1 MPETQTMTIALVT
14 PYFPDEHTIDSGIA
28 NHYLLLAQSLAAK
41 GNKVIVVHVRP
52 RHKNEPD
59 NLSKH
64 TLAEGI
70 IVLTYKVKVPVI
82 INKFFKHKWA
92 IIDFALKIKSMCVT
106 SQVLN
111 KIIQQYCVEIIETT
125 SYFSLCY
132 FTLYKK
138 LKTPVVVRVSTTFSQ
153 IMNEHYPFKSRV
165 MDLIARMEISFIKRS
180 RYILTHAQS
189 HALELER
196 LYNIDASRFEII
208 PHGINLPAIADDAT
222 TGEVIK
228 ILYTGRLEYRKGS
241 DVLLAAIPLVLQ
253 KTPNVVFQ
261 LIGSDTGND
270 YQDRFKNDNSEAV
283 LQKVVF
289 SGKVDNHALSQA
301 YQACDV
307 FVAPSRYE
315 SFGLIFIEAM
325 SYGKPVIGCS
335 VGGVPE
341 IIINNYNGLFA
352 EAGDAQSL
360 ADKIISLVD
369 DAALMRQ
376 LGSNARQTVEDRF
389 TGDKLAVNSLAYYN
403 KIIKDFN

>member
-1 MPETQTMTIALVT
+1 MTTALVT

-59 NLSKH
+59 NFSKH

-70 IVLTYKVKVPVI
+70 IVLTYKVKLPVT
-82 INKFFKHKWA
+82 INKLFKHKWA
-92 IIDFALKIKSMCVT
+92 IIDFALKIRSMRVT
-106 SQVLN
+106 SQVLR
-111 KIIQQYCVEIIETT
+111 KLIQQYGIEVIETT
-125 SYFSLCY
+125 SYLSLCY
-132 FTLYKK
+132 FLPYKK
-138 LKTPVVVRVSTTFSQ
+138 LKAPVAVRVSTTFSQ
-153 IMNEHYPFKSRV
+153 IMNEHYPFKSRG
-165 MDLIARMEISFIKRS
+165 MDLIAKMEISFIKRS
-180 RYILTHAQS
+180 RYILTHAHS

-196 LYNIDASRFEII
+196 LYDIDARRFEII
-208 PHGINLPAIADDAT
+208 PHGIDLPVIADDAT
-222 TGEVIK
+222 TREVIK
-228 ILYTGRLEYRKGS
+228 ILYAGRFEYRKGT

-270 YQDRFKNDNSEAV
+270 YQNRFKNDNPEAV

-289 SGKVDNHALSQA
+289 GGKVDHDALLRA
-301 YQACDV
+301 YQSCDI

-315 SFGLIFIEAM
+315 SFGLIFIESM

-341 IIINNYNGLFA
+341 IITDNYNGLFA
-352 EAGDAQSL
+352 EAGNAQSL
-360 ADKIISLVD
+360 ADKIIRLVD
-369 DAALMRQ
+369 DCDLRKQ
-376 LGSNARQTVEDRF
+376 LGSNARKTVEDKF
-389 TGDKLAVNSLAYYN
+389 TGDRLAANSLAYYN

>member
-1 MPETQTMTIALVT
+1 MTIALVT

-59 NLSKH
+59 NFSKH

-70 IVLTYKVKVPVI
+70 IVLTYKSKVPVV
-82 INKFFKHKWA
+82 INKLFKHKWA
-92 IIDFALKIKSMCVT
+92 IIDFALKIRSMRVT
-106 SQVLN
+106 SQVLR
-111 KIIQQYCVEIIETT
+111 KLIQQYGIEVIETT

-132 FTLYKK
+132 FLPYKK
-138 LKTPVVVRVSTTFSQ
+138 LKAPVAVRVSTTFSQ
-153 IMNEHYPFKSRV
+153 IMNEHYPFKSRG
-165 MDLIARMEISFIKRS
+165 MDLIAKMEITFIKRS

-196 LYNIDASRFEII
+196 LYNIDAKQFEII
-208 PHGINLPAIADDAT
+208 PHGIDLPLIADDT
-222 TGEVIK
+222 TAGEVIK
-228 ILYTGRLEYRKGS
+228 ILYAGRFEYRKGT

-270 YQDRFKNDNSEAV
+270 YQNRFKNDNPDAV
-283 LQKVVF
+283 LQKVAF
-289 SGKVDNHALSQA
+289 GGKVDHDALSQA
-301 YQACDV
+301 YQSCDI

-325 SYGKPVIGCS
+325 SYGKPAIGCN

-341 IIINNYNGLFA
+341 IITDNYNGLFA
-352 EAGDAQSL
+352 EAGNAQSL

-369 DAALMRQ
+369 DYDLRKR
-376 LGSNARQTVEDRF
+376 LGLNARKTIEDKF
-389 TGDKLAVNSLAYYN
+389 TGDRLAANSLTYYT
-403 KIIKDFN
+403 KMIKDFN